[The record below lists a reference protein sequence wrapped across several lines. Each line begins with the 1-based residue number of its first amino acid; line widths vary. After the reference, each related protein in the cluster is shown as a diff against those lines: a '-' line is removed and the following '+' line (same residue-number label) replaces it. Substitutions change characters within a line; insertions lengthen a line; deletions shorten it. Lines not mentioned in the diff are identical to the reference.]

1 MINLEFKDGEDQ
13 TITVCGVEGMGE
25 VVKIILN
32 PMDKVVEVERET
44 ILLDAIRE
52 AGIRI
57 RSICGGEGECGTC
70 RVILNRGE
78 VSDVSTKYEKWFS
91 PQELSEG
98 YRLACQTRV
107 LSDSE
112 FTIPVESRIAKPKIL
127 ISTEMAIEELDPESR
142 KYLVDLSATP
152 DYERP
157 SIRLHGY
164 SGPRLEVSDET
175 YDSILLLGE
184 PATATLS
191 RAKTPPEIIHVESDD
206 RTGSNYGL
214 AIDVGTTTIVGLL
227 VDLTTGEILGK
238 ASELN
243 RQITY
248 GETLLTR
255 ISFSRKAEEGLQR
268 LQRAVVQSINGVVD
282 SLTSSAGI
290 RNEEITSVCAGGNT
304 VMNHL
309 LVGADVDYLWYVDA
323 NDKVPRTPIIEKA
336 KDIRLHTNRE
346 AYVYCL
352 PNVSRFLGGDA
363 IGDVV
368 ASGMYDSDEIS
379 LLVDMGTNGE
389 IIFGN
394 NKWLVSCSVAS
405 GPAFEGGGVR
415 FGMRAMRGGIEHVKI
430 DPESLEAEYT
440 VIEDTRPTGICG
452 SGIIDAAAE
461 MFSVGILDFAGK
473 IVKRRTSLVRRGKDG
488 LEYVIVPAEKTAID
502 RDIVI
507 TQRDMD
513 YIMDSKAAACGG
525 IMVLMRKFKLS
536 IYDVRNFYLAGA
548 FGAYTNLENATKL
561 GIFPEFPNANIRPIG
576 NGSLSGAYATLLSM
590 KKRDHANTIARNMLY
605 IDLLADVMFAETYSE
620 AIYIPG
626 PKELF
631 PSYKP

>member
-1 MINLEFKDGEDQ
+1 MGNL
-13 TITVCGVEGMGE
+13 
-25 VVKIILN
+25 VKIVFN
-32 PMDKVVEVERET
+32 PMDKVVEVERGT

-78 VSDVSTKYEKWFS
+78 VSDVSTKYEEWLS
-91 PQELSEG
+91 PKEISEG

-112 FTIPVESRIAKPKIL
+112 FTIPVESRVARPKIL
-127 ISTEMAIEELDPESR
+127 ISAEMGIEELDPVSK
-142 KYLVDLSATP
+142 KYLVTLPPTR
-152 DYERP
+152 DYQRR
-157 SIRLHGY
+157 SIKLHGY
-164 SGPRLEVSDET
+164 SGPRPEVSDEI
-175 YDSILLLGE
+175 YNNLLLMRE
-184 PATATLS
+184 PITATLS
-191 RAKTPPEIIHVESDD
+191 RATTPPEIIHVEPGD
-206 RTGSNYGL
+206 RPESNYGL
-214 AIDVGTTTIVGLL
+214 AIDIGTTTIVALL
-227 VDLTTGEILGK
+227 VDLTSGEILGK
-238 ASELN
+238 ASGLN

-248 GETLLTR
+248 GETLITR
-255 ISFSRKAEEGLQR
+255 IAFSRKTEGGLKK
-268 LQRAVVQSINGVVD
+268 LQRAVVQSINDVVD
-282 SLTSSAGI
+282 RLTSSAGI
-290 RNEEITSVCAGGNT
+290 KNEEVTSVSAGGNT

-309 LVGADVDYLWYVDA
+309 LAGIDVDYLWYVDA
-323 NDKVPRTPIIEKA
+323 NDKVSRTSIIKKA
-336 KDIRLHTNRE
+336 KHLGLHANPE

-363 IGDVV
+363 VGDVV
-368 ASGMYDSDEIS
+368 ATGMYDSDEMS

-394 NKWLVSCSVAS
+394 KEWLVSCSVAS
-405 GPAFEGGGVR
+405 GPAFEGAGVR
-415 FGMRAMRGGIEHVKI
+415 FGMRGMRGGIEHVKI

-440 VIEDTRPTGICG
+440 VIENTRPRGICG

-473 IVKRRTSLVRRGKDG
+473 IVKKRTPLVRRGRDG
-488 LEYVIVPAEKTAID
+488 LEYVIVPAERTAIG

-536 IYDVRNFYLAGA
+536 IYDVKNFYLAGA
-548 FGAYTNLENATKL
+548 FGAYTDLENATRL
-561 GIFPEFPNANIRPIG
+561 GIFPEFPNAKMRPIG
-576 NGSLSGAYATLLSM
+576 NGSLSGAYAALLSM
-590 KKRDHANTIARNMLY
+590 RKRDHANTVARSMLY
-605 IDLLADVMFAETYSE
+605 VDLLADVMFAETYSE
-620 AIYIPG
+620 SIYIPG